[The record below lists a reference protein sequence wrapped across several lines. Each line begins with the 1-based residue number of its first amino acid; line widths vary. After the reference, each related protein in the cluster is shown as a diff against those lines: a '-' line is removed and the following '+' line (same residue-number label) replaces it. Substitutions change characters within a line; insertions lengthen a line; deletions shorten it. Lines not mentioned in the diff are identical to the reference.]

1 MKFFFD
7 TNVLVYM
14 FDASAPEKRRTARE
28 LFQEHAESGDILL
41 STQVLQEFYVTTTR
55 KLAQPLQAA
64 KAAQAVAT
72 LAELPLVKVDS
83 TLILAAINRSQ
94 ASKFS
99 FWDSLV
105 IQAALEGSAS
115 TLYSED
121 MKHGQT
127 FDGLTIV
134 NPFL

>member
-55 KLAQPLQAA
+55 KLAQPLQPA